1 MVITSVC
8 GTDNTGSIP
17 VGHPFGDF
25 LSKNTRRGGETGIHE
40 GLKIPWQRCRAG
52 SSPARGTK
60 TLFIKS
66 FFYFNI
72 LINKIVKNL
81 EI

>member
-40 GLKIPWQRCRAG
+40 GLKIPWQQCRAG
-52 SSPARGTK
+52 SIPARGT
-60 TLFIKS
+60 TSRSNNGL
-66 FFYFNI
+66 FFY
-72 LINKIVKNL
+72 VY
-81 EI
+81 